1 MTQLIVLL
9 VVGLIVAAFA
19 SAAETSLTS
28 VSRIRIRSLAEEGN
42 RRARRVLRL
51 HNDPNAYLT
60 TILTLNT
67 VALIVASTTTA
78 VLIAEHLTS
87 LPQAIGTIVLSVV
100 ALIFCEIVPKSL
112 ALRFNERFALAL
124 GAPVAFLTRVLRPLV
139 GLLTALSRF
148 VVRVATKGRA
158 APGPFVTEDELKL
171 LVTVGEQEGVVE
183 HEERQ
188 MIQGILEMTD
198 KPVHEVMVPRVDVSA
213 IDVTDSTIDDVIKMI
228 MDRGYSRIPI
238 YEESIDNI
246 VGVVYAK
253 DLLRYGV
260 RADDSRTIRDLA
272 REPYFTPES
281 KHVGELLS
289 EMRERKVHMAVVVD
303 EHGGTA
309 GIVTLEDLIE
319 EIVGPIRDEYDVG
332 EQEELHVIDDN
343 HVVVSPR
350 FALDDVHELLH
361 LDIGES
367 EADTIGGLIYERLGE
382 IPKAGDTLH
391 LGPATVT
398 VVSVRGHRIQSVRI
412 ESPERLVRAH
422 THNGD
427 HQEAPEESRAA
438 HA

>member
-1 MTQLIVLL
+1 M
-9 VVGLIVAAFA
+9 IVAAFA

-42 RRARRVLRL
+42 RRAQRVLRL

-78 VLIAEHLTS
+78 LLIAEHVTS
-87 LPQAIGTIVLSVV
+87 VPQAIGTVLLSLV
-100 ALIFCEIVPKSL
+100 ALIFCEIMPKSL

-124 GAPVAFLTRVLRPLV
+124 GAPVSFLTTVLRPLI

-171 LVTVGEQEGVVE
+171 LVTVGEQEGIVE

-213 IDVTDSTIDDVIKMI
+213 IDVSDSTIDDVIKMV

-238 YEESIDNI
+238 YEENIDNI

-260 RADDSRTIRDLA
+260 RGNDARTIREIA

-289 EMRERKVHMAVVVD
+289 EMRERKVHMAIVVD

-309 GIVTLEDLIE
+309 GLVTLEDLIE
-319 EIVGPIRDEYDVG
+319 EIVGPIRDEYDLG
-332 EQEELHVIDDN
+332 EQEELQVVDDN
-343 HVVVSPR
+343 HVIVSPR
-350 FALDDVHELLH
+350 FSLDDAHELLH
-361 LDIGES
+361 LDIGAS

-382 IPKAGDTLH
+382 IPKAGDALQ
-391 LGPATVT
+391 LGSATVT
-398 VVSVRGHRIQSVRI
+398 VVSVRGHRIMSVRI
-412 ESPERLVRAH
+412 ESPEPLVKPHA
-422 THNGD
+422 HNGD
-427 HQEAPEESRAA
+427 HQDAPEERRAA